1 MASKKDT
8 PQDKESSEA
17 SGHKE
22 EDESDGA
29 VGYLQQVLDKLKLFT
44 GTASEKEAASVDE
57 TEKPEQLLE
66 EVTFEGVANYIK
78 NGKCSKIVVMTGAG
92 ISTAAGIPDF
102 RSAGTGLYD
111 NLEKY
116 NLPNPQAVFEIN
128 FFKSNPNPF
137 YTVAKELY
145 PGKFLPTI
153 THYFIRMLNDKG
165 LLLRNYTQNIDTL
178 ERVAGLPENALIE
191 AHGSFHTARCL
202 DCGKEYPHEW
212 VKNEIFADKVP
223 YCPECN
229 GIVKPDIVFFGESL
243 PERFHKCVKK
253 DMSDCDLLIVM
264 GTSLVVQPFASLVDR
279 VPETTPRL
287 LINMEKCGQEV
298 DFFAMLMGRKS
309 GFQFD
314 HAENYRDVMWQG
326 TTDDGCVA
334 LANLLGWKD
343 ELLKLHKLEHK
354 RINEAAKMTK
364 DAGPTKVKSN
374 SA

>member
-8 PQDKESSEA
+8 SQDEESSEA
-17 SGHKE
+17 SGRKE

-44 GTASEKEAASVDE
+44 ETASEKEAASVDE

-66 EVTFEGVANYIK
+66 DVTFEGVANYIK
-78 NGKCSKIVVMTGAG
+78 NGKCSKIIVMTGAG

-178 ERVAGLPENALIE
+178 ERVAGLPGNALIE

-212 VKNEIFADKVP
+212 VKSMKNWLGFFHEIFADKVP

-229 GIVKPDIVFFGESL
+229 GIVKPG
-243 PERFHKCVKK
+243 
-253 DMSDCDLLIVM
+253 
-264 GTSLVVQPFASLVDR
+264 
-279 VPETTPRL
+279 
-287 LINMEKCGQEV
+287 
-298 DFFAMLMGRKS
+298 
-309 GFQFD
+309 
-314 HAENYRDVMWQG
+314 
-326 TTDDGCVA
+326 
-334 LANLLGWKD
+334 
-343 ELLKLHKLEHK
+343 
-354 RINEAAKMTK
+354 
-364 DAGPTKVKSN
+364 
-374 SA
+374 